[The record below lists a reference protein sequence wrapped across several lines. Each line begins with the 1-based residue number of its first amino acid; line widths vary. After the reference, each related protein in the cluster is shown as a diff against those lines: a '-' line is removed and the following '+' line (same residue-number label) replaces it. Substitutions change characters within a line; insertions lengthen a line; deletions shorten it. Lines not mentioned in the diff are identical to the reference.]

1 MKDIVRYLGI
11 DTRTQLLAE
20 CLWHLLEEPSGEII
34 ASFYRDTR
42 QSAMGMLFDEPTIS
56 RLQSKQREHW
66 CALFKSHF
74 DERYQ
79 RSATLIAIKHRELG
93 LEPKWYIAGYALIK
107 LRFLETLFKA
117 ELPQATTQ
125 ALIATLEKYV
135 AIDMA
140 LSLSIYSS
148 WLVD

>member
-11 DTRTQLLAE
+11 DKRTQLLAE

-34 ASFYRDTR
+34 AAFYRDSR
-42 QSAMGMLFDEPTIS
+42 QSAVGMLFDEPTIS
-56 RLQSKQREHW
+56 RLQSRQKEHW

-74 DERYQ
+74 NESYQ

-93 LEPKWYIAGYALIK
+93 LEPKWYVAGYALIK
-107 LRFLETLFKA
+107 VGFIEVLLKA
-117 ELPQATTQ
+117 ELPPGTKQ
-125 ALIATLEKYV
+125 ALIAKLEKYV